1 VVHGAVK
8 GFFQL
13 FGAVALI
20 VILTIPAAIW
30 RLSEGPLPLDFISPY
45 IEDALRFQ
53 GGGGV
58 KLQSTILAWDEN
70 ERTFDIRAV
79 GVSLISDKGDTIAAV
94 PELSFTI
101 SAPGLARGLV
111 VPRMVKL
118 RKPSIHLVR
127 EKDGHIE
134 VAITTGAGQSSTASS
149 SEIIEKVIRELSSP
163 LDSKKPISHLRRI
176 EILDGEVRLED
187 RMLGVVWRAP
197 SAGIE
202 IKRLGGDIYGKAH
215 LSMELEGVSKVGLD
229 MEVKLAGP
237 SRRLEVKAGFAEL
250 RPAMLASLLPILEP
264 ARAANLPVGGT
275 LSAALNLT
283 DPPSLDSLT
292 FALTGGKGQI
302 SLPAPLAAEYP
313 VEGMEIRGA
322 FANHMTRLTVDEL
335 FLDVGQGSTVNLSAL
350 VDGIGGE
357 MLAKI
362 EGAARQVPLERLP
375 ALWPESLAPIPRN
388 WIAANMPKGLV
399 SQASL
404 SATVRVNGDDI
415 TIEHLGGAVDVE
427 GATVDYL
434 SPMPKVLNGV
444 GRMTYDKS
452 TIWIRLMSG
461 QAHGLNITG
470 GLLTFQ
476 DLDKY
481 DQMAD
486 FVIEATGS
494 LTDTLRLVDHK
505 PLGYASALGIN
516 PLRSKGEAATKLRL
530 RFPFVKNLTFE
541 MVDIEAHSK
550 LKNVALPGILMD
562 RDVTQGAL
570 DLRVDRKGMDVAGK
584 INLGGVPTELIW
596 RENFEPKAPFR
607 SRYNLNARLDN
618 AGRQGLGLDFQPFL
632 PPYFSGPLAAD
643 AIITIA
649 RDGKGEL
656 LAKLELNEAELAIP
670 EIGYRKPTG
679 TVGYAEAV
687 MSFTKQGILGVPRF
701 LVLAGDEFT
710 AQGSVSFVG
719 GQFSQVEFQKV
730 KVPGSSFQGSLARDA
745 KGGYAV
751 EIKGDSF
758 DAVPL
763 LERNSEEKNTPPD
776 PHSPTIAVSA
786 RIKKLRLDEAGGLD
800 EVALDMRREQGVWR
814 HVKLDGAVDD
824 GKPFHLNLR
833 PEGPKRRLYITSDD
847 AGSTLRRLGYY
858 EHMTSGRLELNGL
871 IDDTKPNTPLEGRFV
886 VSDYYIAEAPAL
898 ARVLT
903 VAALTGIIDL
913 LRGGGMSF
921 SVLDAPFIHADGRVQ
936 INDARAA
943 GAALGITAK
952 GVADLDSGRI
962 DFEGTIV
969 PAYALNSL
977 FGSIPVLGA
986 VFTGGEKGGGIF
998 AFNYSMRGG
1007 KDNPEVNVNPLS
1019 GLTPGFLRHIFG
1031 ILDFRKE
1038 ETGK

>member
-79 GVSLISDKGDTIAAV
+79 GVSLISDKGDIIAAV

-111 VPRMVKL
+111 VPRTVKV

-127 EKDGHIE
+127 EKDGRIE
-134 VAITTGAGQSSTASS
+134 VAISTGAGQSTTASS
-149 SEIIEKVIRELSSP
+149 SEIIEKVIRELSNP
-163 LDSKKPISHLRRI
+163 LDSRKPISHLRRI
-176 EILDGEVRLED
+176 EILDGEVQLVD

-202 IKRLGGDIYGKAH
+202 LKRQGGDIYGRAH
-215 LSMELEGVSKVGLD
+215 LSMEMEGDKVGLD
-229 MEVKLAGP
+229 MEGKLAGP
-237 SRRLEVKAGFAEL
+237 SRRLEIKAGFAEL
-250 RPAMLASLLPILEP
+250 RPAILASLLPILEP
-264 ARAANLPVGGT
+264 AKAANLPVGGS
-275 LSAALNLT
+275 LSAALDLT

-292 FALTGGKGQI
+292 FSLTGGKGRI

-313 VEGMEIRGA
+313 VTAMEIRGA
-322 FANHMTRLTVDEL
+322 FANHMTRLTIDEL
-335 FLDVGQGSTVNLSAL
+335 FLDVGQGATVNLSAL

-375 ALWPESLAPIPRN
+375 ALWPETLAPIPRN
-388 WIAANMPKGLV
+388 WIAENMPKGLV
-399 SQASL
+399 PQASL
-404 SATVRVNGDDI
+404 SATVLVKGEDVS
-415 TIEHLGGAVDVE
+415 IEHLGGAVDIE

-461 QAHGLNITG
+461 QAHGLNVTG

-486 FVIEATGS
+486 FTIEATGS

-584 INLGGVPTELIW
+584 ITLGGVPAELIW

-607 SRYNLNARLDN
+607 SRYTLNARLDD
-618 AGRQGLGLDFQPFL
+618 AGRRGLGLDFPPFL
-632 PPYFSGPLAAD
+632 PPHLSGPLAAG
-643 AIITIA
+643 AVITIA

-656 LAKLELNEAELAIP
+656 LAKLELNEAELAVP
-670 EIGYRKPTG
+670 EIGYRKPAG
-679 TVGYAEAV
+679 TVGYAETTL
-687 MSFTKQGILGVPRF
+687 SFGKQGILGLPRF

-710 AQGSVSFVG
+710 AQGSASFVEG
-719 GQFSQVEFQKV
+719 RFAQVDFQKV
-730 KVPGSSFQGSLARDA
+730 RAPGSSFQGSIARDA
-745 KGGYAV
+745 KGGYSI

-758 DAVPL
+758 DATPL
-763 LERNSEEKNTPPD
+763 LERASEEKNTPPE
-776 PHSPTIAVSA
+776 PQSPAIAVSA

-824 GKPFHLNLR
+824 GKPFHLSLR
-833 PEGPKRRLYITSDD
+833 PEGTKRRLYVTSDD
-847 AGSTLRRLGYY
+847 AGSALRRLGYY

-871 IDDTKPNTPLEGRFV
+871 LDDAKPNTPIEGRLV
-886 VSDYYIAEAPAL
+886 VSDYYISEAPAL
-898 ARVLT
+898 ARILT

-921 SVLDAPFIHADGRVQ
+921 SVLDAPFIYADGKVQ
-936 INDARAA
+936 INEARAA

-952 GVADLDSGRI
+952 GSVDLESERLDL
-962 DFEGTIV
+962 EGTIV

-977 FGSIPVLGA
+977 FGNIPVLGA
-986 VFTGGEKGGGIF
+986 VFTGGEKGGGVF
-998 AFNYSMRGG
+998 AFNYSMRGA
-1007 KDNPEVNVNPLS
+1007 KDNPDVNVNPLS